1 MSLILKFNIASE
13 DTYIVNTSTFTYN
26 GIKFYLFV
34 YVHLGYRLV
43 LLHWNLNI
51 NLSFNDAQHYVILRL
66 GMYRSGTI
74 MC

>member
-26 GIKFYLFV
+26 SIKFYLFV

-43 LLHWNLNI
+43 LLH
-51 NLSFNDAQHYVILRL
+51 
-66 GMYRSGTI
+66 
-74 MC
+74 